1 MKTSVAMKLFL
12 VVFVSMLMVVPML
25 SVDNG
30 ISAGTSNAH
39 SVLDRVNT
47 DTNNKSSTVFPT
59 HANLSMPKINT
70 PYTSLFE
77 KLDNIPYNFSPQN
90 LSSGGKLYKVTFNE
104 HNLTSGMPW
113 KVKIVE
119 NSQGPQRELGPIS
132 LLYGCLYG
140 INPAQAVKVT
150 TNTSVSIFLQN
161 GSYCYLAG
169 PNNTYTDINRFHVNG
184 TVQNINI
191 SFPKFYKVT
200 IKENNLASGISW
212 NSIAVPE
219 DFSPQFFSFYYNITS
234 SKDMMIAYLPNGSY
248 DLLSGPQSTYI
259 SQSPV
264 IVNGAN
270 TNVTVTFPELY
281 KITFKETGLHTGFR
295 WAILSQECNN
305 AFLPTLYA
313 NSSYS
318 TSMIGYLPEG
328 KYIYFDSY
336 NIFSDQDNMSA
347 ILSILYSEEYTNF
360 DKFTITNNSLTVSI
374 IFPTVYAITLLAT
387 NVPTGAD
394 WIINLHNKNNSIG
407 AENYSY
413 SDIMTAYLPNGT
425 YYYTPC
431 IDQVSLTGGNF
442 TVNGTSQTV
451 NVTFPAMYKVTFTK
465 TNVPAGLSW
474 SINLHNK
481 NYSIYYSNSTSSTSM
496 TAYLPNGTY
505 YYTPCIGQVS
515 LTGGNFTVNG
525 TTQTINVTFPVIY
538 KVTFTETNVPAG
550 VSWSINLNNNSISYS
565 NSTSSTSMTAYLPNG
580 TYYYTANYYYYNNGY
595 MSISVPSHEFTVNGT
610 TQTINVKFPTTYKV
624 TFTETNVPAGVSWS
638 INLHNKNYSI
648 YYSNSTSSTSMTAY
662 LPNGTYYYSPSL
674 DQISYP
680 SGNFTVAGASANI
693 SIAFHIMYK
702 VTFTET
708 NVPVGVSWSINLY
721 TANNSTYYYS
731 TSSPSMTAYLPNGTY
746 YYTANYYYNN
756 GYMSISVPSREFTVN
771 GTSQTINVTFPVTY
785 KVTFTETGLSS
796 GTTWSVTLNGT
807 TLSSTTNTIIFSM
820 PNGTYSYTVSS
831 VSGYTLSSSSGN
843 ITVKGS
849 NYTQSII
856 FKPVKVT
863 VSKYNVTFTETGLS
877 SGTTWSV
884 TLNGTTLS
892 STTSTIGF
900 TGITNGTFLYT
911 VSTSNKTYKPSLYSG
926 SITVSGK
933 DISKSVTFTKV
944 KYTVTFRE
952 TGLSSG
958 TTWYVNLTNGM
969 SSGPI
974 TSSSYSFSL
983 TNGTYS
989 YTPSHINNYY
999 VVNGT
1004 FIVNGVSQ
1012 NISVNYLKYAHLSIS
1027 VTPSS
1032 ALISINGCNIT
1043 LTNGNFSEYLMQG
1056 YYYITV
1062 TNSSYKPYTNLVY
1075 LSLNKTYSYNISLTP
1090 ITVYGYLT
1098 GTVLPGNATITANGV
1113 GIPVMNGYFNVSLA
1127 PGTYYITVT
1136 APGYNGNIS
1145 VEKITKNSVTPLTVT
1160 LSKLKPA
1167 VKSIT
1172 VSGYISN
1179 INASVTVNGISAY
1192 VNSTGYYSISVS
1204 SGNVVIS
1211 AYESGYYPYS
1221 RTVDLTTSQA
1231 INITLV
1237 REPAATTTVTVNGT
1251 VSSGYNVTV
1260 TNLTT
1265 HNGYISMDYNATVN
1279 GIVTVLL
1286 PYNQI
1291 RNATI
1296 ADILSSKVYIDGKS
1310 YTDFTITITSSGSA
1324 ILTVYNLAGDPA
1336 LYWKYSPAASLPQYY
1351 NVTFTETGLKSGTS
1365 WAVTMY
1371 GTTLS
1376 STTSTITF
1384 SMPNGT
1390 YSYTVSS
1397 VSGYTLSPSSG
1408 NITVHGSNTP
1418 KSITFTHNTSKK
1430 TPFTLSPLELYAI
1443 IGAVVAIA
1451 AIGGAFMFIRRRR

>member
-1 MKTSVAMKLFL
+1 
-12 VVFVSMLMVVPML
+12 
-25 SVDNG
+25 
-30 ISAGTSNAH
+30 
-39 SVLDRVNT
+39 
-47 DTNNKSSTVFPT
+47 
-59 HANLSMPKINT
+59 
-70 PYTSLFE
+70 
-77 KLDNIPYNFSPQN
+77 
-90 LSSGGKLYKVTFNE
+90 
-104 HNLTSGMPW
+104 
-113 KVKIVE
+113 
-119 NSQGPQRELGPIS
+119 
-132 LLYGCLYG
+132 
-140 INPAQAVKVT
+140 
-150 TNTSVSIFLQN
+150 
-161 GSYCYLAG
+161 
-169 PNNTYTDINRFHVNG
+169 
-184 TVQNINI
+184 
-191 SFPKFYKVT
+191 
-200 IKENNLASGISW
+200 
-212 NSIAVPE
+212 
-219 DFSPQFFSFYYNITS
+219 
-234 SKDMMIAYLPNGSY
+234 
-248 DLLSGPQSTYI
+248 
-259 SQSPV
+259 
-264 IVNGAN
+264 
-270 TNVTVTFPELY
+270 
-281 KITFKETGLHTGFR
+281 
-295 WAILSQECNN
+295 
-305 AFLPTLYA
+305 
-313 NSSYS
+313 
-318 TSMIGYLPEG
+318 
-328 KYIYFDSY
+328 
-336 NIFSDQDNMSA
+336 
-347 ILSILYSEEYTNF
+347 
-360 DKFTITNNSLTVSI
+360 
-374 IFPTVYAITLLAT
+374 
-387 NVPTGAD
+387 
-394 WIINLHNKNNSIG
+394 
-407 AENYSY
+407 
-413 SDIMTAYLPNGT
+413 
-425 YYYTPC
+425 
-431 IDQVSLTGGNF
+431 
-442 TVNGTSQTV
+442 
-451 NVTFPAMYKVTFTK
+451 
-465 TNVPAGLSW
+465 
-474 SINLHNK
+474 
-481 NYSIYYSNSTSSTSM
+481 
-496 TAYLPNGTY
+496 
-505 YYTPCIGQVS
+505 
-515 LTGGNFTVNG
+515 
-525 TTQTINVTFPVIY
+525 
-538 KVTFTETNVPAG
+538 
-550 VSWSINLNNNSISYS
+550 
-565 NSTSSTSMTAYLPNG
+565 
-580 TYYYTANYYYYNNGY
+580 
-595 MSISVPSHEFTVNGT
+595 
-610 TQTINVKFPTTYKV
+610 
-624 TFTETNVPAGVSWS
+624 
-638 INLHNKNYSI
+638 
-648 YYSNSTSSTSMTAY
+648 MTAY

-807 TLSSTTNTIIFSM
+807 TLSSTT
-820 PNGTYSYTVSS
+820 
-831 VSGYTLSSSSGN
+831 
-843 ITVKGS
+843 
-849 NYTQSII
+849 
-856 FKPVKVT
+856 
-863 VSKYNVTFTETGLS
+863 
-877 SGTTWSV
+877 
-884 TLNGTTLS
+884 
-892 STTSTIGF
+892 STIGF

-911 VSTSNKTYKPSLYSG
+911 VSTSNKTYEPSLYSG

-944 KYTVTFRE
+944 KYTVTFRK

-1221 RTVDLTTSQA
+1221 RTVDLTTSQS

-1237 REPAATTTVTVNGT
+1237 REPAATTTVIVNST